1 MHIPDGFI
9 DSKTAAATGVLA
21 VAGLGL
27 ALREARLRLP
37 PQRVPLLGLTAAFVF
52 AAQLINFPVA
62 GGTSGHLVGAV
73 LAAVLVGPSPAVIV
87 LSAVLIVQC
96 LMFADG
102 GLSALGA
109 NLLNLGLLGVLGGWA
124 VYFVVSRVVAGLFG
138 RILAAAFAAWCSI
151 VLAAIACAG
160 ELAVSGTAAWSVVLP
175 AMAGVHMLVGVGE
188 GLITGLV
195 LVAIARV
202 RPELL
207 RPGHSAAPGR
217 SIGTLLAY
225 GGLVTL
231 ALALFASPLAS
242 SWPDGLEQVAATLGF
257 GDRGRSP
264 VLPAPLP
271 DYEVPGLPWSPLG
284 TSVAAGLGTVA
295 AFGLAWLLA
304 RVLVPRGAPG
314 EGGSPR
320 SSAGGAT

>member
-1 MHIPDGFI
+1 MHIPDGFL
-9 DSKTAAATGVLA
+9 DSKTAVATGVLA
-21 VAGLGL
+21 AAGLGV

-37 PQRVPLLGLTAAFVF
+37 PRRVPLLGLAAAFVF
-52 AAQLINFPVA
+52 AAQMINFPVA
-62 GGTSGHLVGAV
+62 GGTSGHLVGGV
-73 LAAVLVGPSPAVIV
+73 LAAVLLGPSPAVIV

-109 NLLNLGLLGVLGGWA
+109 NLLNMGVLGVLGGWA
-124 VYFVVSRVVAGLFG
+124 VYFAVSRGVHGLFG
-138 RILAAAFAAWCSI
+138 RILAAAFAAWCST

-160 ELAVSGTAAWSVVLP
+160 ELAVSRTAAWSLVLP
-175 AMAGVHMLVGVGE
+175 AMAGVHMLVGLGE
-188 GLITGLV
+188 GFITALV

-207 RPGHSAAPGR
+207 RSERPVPAER
-217 SIGTLLAY
+217 SFGTMLAY
-225 GGLVTL
+225 SGLIVL

-242 SWPDGLEQVAATLGF
+242 TWPDGLEKVAQTLGF
-257 GDRGRSP
+257 ANQGTAS

-271 DYEVPGLPWSPLG
+271 GYEVPGLRWNALG
-284 TSVAAGLGTVA
+284 TALAGGLGTVV

-304 RVLVPRGAPG
+304 RVLVPKEAP
-314 EGGSPR
+314 
-320 SSAGGAT
+320 AAGATPCASLKGDA